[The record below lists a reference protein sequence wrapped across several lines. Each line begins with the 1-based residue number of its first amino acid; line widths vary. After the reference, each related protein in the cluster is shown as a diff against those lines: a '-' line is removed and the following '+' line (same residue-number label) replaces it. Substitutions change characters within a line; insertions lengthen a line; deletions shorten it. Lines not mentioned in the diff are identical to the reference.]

1 VDPGI
6 GETASFLYD
15 RPTKKTREAVT
26 YNKELRAA
34 RVIHFPADPKAG
46 YRYLTHFYTFL
57 HFQNAFMDRYYRRF
71 IRDLMHYREDIYCHA
86 SCVVRQLWEESGGS
100 YASFHIRRGDFQY
113 KLVKLPAEDLYK
125 NSIQQLNKGEF
136 IYIATDERDK
146 KFFAPFAKD
155 FKLRYLDDYF
165 DSCGLGE
172 VNKNYYGMIDQ
183 IISAYGRVFFGTWF
197 STFTGYITRMRGY
210 LGMDDRTNWYFHLP
224 KKDAFQ
230 PRPGVGRDGGH
241 GEEYWPET
249 PYYKRE
255 WPLAWKE
262 VEEK

>member
-1 VDPGI
+1 
-6 GETASFLYD
+6 
-15 RPTKKTREAVT
+15 
-26 YNKELRAA
+26 
-34 RVIHFPADPKAG
+34 
-46 YRYLTHFYTFL
+46 
-57 HFQNAFMDRYYRRF
+57 
-71 IRDLMHYREDIYCHA
+71 
-86 SCVVRQLWEESGGS
+86 
-100 YASFHIRRGDFQY
+100 
-113 KLVKLPAEDLYK
+113 
-125 NSIQQLNKGEF
+125 
-136 IYIATDERDK
+136 
-146 KFFAPFAKD
+146 
-155 FKLRYLDDYF
+155 
-165 DSCGLGE
+165 
-172 VNKNYYGMIDQ
+172 MIDQ